1 MKKLF
6 SLIFA
11 FLIINPI
18 FAEDDFYD
26 TAHQLATCSGTFEIS
41 AELFGI
47 MGGSEAETTVVKEKA
62 NGWFIGSVVFFM
74 TDGMTSEG
82 AWSSAQGVKDT
93 EMSYWMARIESSQD
107 EYASEDENMESFF
120 KVVTELGEIN
130 TNKCIL
136 YGELVEEAI
145 KVYRQMAYSS

>member
-62 NGWFIGSVVFFM
+62 N
-74 TDGMTSEG
+74 
-82 AWSSAQGVKDT
+82 
-93 EMSYWMARIESSQD
+93 
-107 EYASEDENMESFF
+107 
-120 KVVTELGEIN
+120 
-130 TNKCIL
+130 
-136 YGELVEEAI
+136 
-145 KVYRQMAYSS
+145 

>member
-1 MKKLF
+1 MLF
-6 SLIFA
+6 RS
-11 FLIINPI
+11 
-18 FAEDDFYD
+18 
-26 TAHQLATCSGTFEIS
+26 
-41 AELFGI
+41 
-47 MGGSEAETTVVKEKA
+47 
-62 NGWFIGSVVFFM
+62 
-74 TDGMTSEG
+74 
-82 AWSSAQGVKDT
+82 

-120 KVVTELGEIN
+120 KVVAELGEIN